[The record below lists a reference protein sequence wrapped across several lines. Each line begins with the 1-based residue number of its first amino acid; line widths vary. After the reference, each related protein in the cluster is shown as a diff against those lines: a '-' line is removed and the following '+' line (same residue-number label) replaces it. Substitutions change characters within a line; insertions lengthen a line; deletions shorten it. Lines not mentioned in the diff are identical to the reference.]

1 VTEKRSPEDVRV
13 AIVLL
18 RSLKGWSQ
26 ARLAAEL
33 GMSASAVSR
42 WEKGETVPPDK
53 LWDQVV
59 MTVGLPPVW
68 VDRMLVLIRSMR
80 TAIEDPSTASDPY
93 RTLDGI
99 ALQVADRVFKLV
111 REAAAAI
118 LADLPHPPA
127 DGWWD
132 EEKEQAPS

>member
-1 VTEKRSPEDVRV
+1 MTEKRSPEDVRV

-33 GMSASAVSR
+33 GMSASTVSR

-53 LWDQVV
+53 LWDQIV
-59 MTVGLPPVW
+59 MPVGLPPVW

-132 EEKEQAPS
+132 EKEQAPS

>member
-1 VTEKRSPEDVRV
+1 MTEKRSPEDVKV

-33 GMSASAVSR
+33 GMSASTVSR

-53 LWDQVV
+53 LWDQLV

-68 VDRMLVLIRSMR
+68 VDRMLVLIHGSR
-80 TAIEDPSTASDPY
+80 TAIENPSTASDPD

-99 ALQVADRVFKLV
+99 ALQVADRVFKIV
-111 REAAAAI
+111 RAAAAAI
-118 LADLPHPPA
+118 LAELPHPPA
-127 DGWWD
+127 DGWW
-132 EEKEQAPS
+132 EEKAQEPS